1 MLREHVARFWD
12 AFKQKTLFGFAEEIG
27 PLTQTLEQLIRI
39 WEVLRIEDEVRYYK
53 AYNGRPPKDRKAI
66 ARAFVAKSFLKYQ
79 RPVHSSKD
87 YMSIALCVD
96 FADLIDAETSQVN
109 QHFQEHLLNLQKL
122 N

>member
-66 ARAFVAKSFLKYQ
+66 ARAFVAKSFLKISTTSAFIE
-79 RPVHSSKD
+79 RLH
-87 YMSIALCVD
+87 VD
-96 FADLIDAETSQVN
+96 STKHMARELLVI
-109 QHFQEHLLNLQKL
+109 QH
-122 N
+122 